1 MANEEKIVKQ
11 LNAVQ
16 GVPMDIGGYYKPNPV
31 LAAAAMRPSVTFNEI
46 MENI

>member
-1 MANEEKIVKQ
+1 VANEEKIVGQ

-31 LAAAAMRPSVTFNEI
+31 LAAAAMRPSVTFNKILESI
-46 MENI
+46 